1 MSDKQTPGGGTL
13 EPGEVDEFL
22 GGELKPSEVFGS
34 DPVVS
39 MAVGRTVEGTGFA
52 LMRGTSVQSPEKTTV
67 LVFQRRWVLG
77 PESTDECLMIMHKAL
92 GWYLHERGLPTL

>member
-1 MSDKQTPGGGTL
+1 MSDKHAPGGGTL
-13 EPGEVDEFL
+13 EPGEVDELL

-34 DPVVS
+34 DPLIS

-52 LMRGTSVQSPEKTTV
+52 LMRGTSAQSPEKTTV

-77 PESTDECLMIMHKAL
+77 PESTDECLMIMHQAL
-92 GWYLHERGLPTL
+92 GWYLHERGLPIL